1 MPRPAARILVAL
13 ENPAKEDALV
23 RLAAT
28 LATSPD
34 AELHLAHALTP
45 DETARNGDSARR
57 HGLDHAA
64 QVAAEVGV
72 VASPHLVEGE
82 TVTEAILASAGEWG
96 CNMMAMGWYADVDRR
111 TILAST
117 NRALAKSLDIDTLIF
132 KEKSFHPARKI
143 LVPTGGGGHSLMGLQ
158 IADDLARAWGAELT
172 VTRVARDAECRPE
185 NPILQRYCQQVR
197 QDTEIRMRLLN
208 IDAPIEVVLSPDVVR
223 PIVDR
228 ASGSDLLVLGA
239 SNDWRQE
246 EHLAGSIPDE
256 IAYRAPCSVLMV
268 RSRGPT
274 PSQLSN
280 IFWEQTIRLDL
291 HPKDKWEAIDQM
303 VDILVEEKQVP
314 VSERDRVLA
323 AARDRESESSTAIG
337 RQTAIPHA
345 PIDGLPG
352 IIGALGICP
361 DGVDFNGLDGQR
373 VHFIFLLLTP
383 LQNYR
388 SYVPVLAQIATLMH
402 SDEARSAFRKCQTP
416 SELTAVIKRQEH
428 R

>member
-1 MPRPAARILVAL
+1 MTRSDARILVAL
-13 ENPAKEDALV
+13 ENPSREDALV
-23 RLAAT
+23 HLAAT
-28 LATSPD
+28 LASSPN

-45 DETARNGDSARR
+45 DESNRNGGAARK
-57 HGLDHAA
+57 GLDHAVE
-64 QVAAEVGV
+64 VAAEVGV

-82 TVTEAILASAGEWG
+82 TVTAAILDSAGEWG

-132 KEKSFHPARKI
+132 KEKSFHPAQKI

-158 IADDLARAWGAELT
+158 IADDLAGEWGAELA
-172 VTRVARDAECRPE
+172 VTRVARDAQCRPRD
-185 NPILQRYCQQVR
+185 PILQRYRQQVR
-197 QDTEIRMRLLN
+197 EDTELRLRLLN
-208 IDAPIEVVLSPDVVR
+208 IDAHIEVVLSPDVVS

-274 PSQLSN
+274 SSQLSN

-291 HPKDKWEAIDQM
+291 RPKDKWEAIDEM
-303 VDILVEEKQVP
+303 VNILVEEKQVP
-314 VSERDRVLA
+314 LSERDRVLA
-323 AARDRESESSTAIG
+323 AARARELVSSTSIG

-345 PIDGLPG
+345 PVEGLPG

-361 DGVDFNGLDGQR
+361 HGVDFNGLDDQP

-383 LQNYR
+383 QQNYR

-402 SDEARSAFRKCQTP
+402 SDESRSAFSRCQTP
-416 SELTAVIKRQEH
+416 SELTAVIKRQEQ